1 MNKISCL
8 LLLLILPGILFSQVD
23 PEVIAPHSSSDLKQE
38 IKVNILDLLIVPA
51 IGITYERYI
60 NPYSSY
66 GIYGFVNFNH
76 YDDDYRYE
84 KIEFAPFYR
93 IYFQKKKKE
102 SNKGLFT
109 ELFSGINLGKV
120 EYYWYQDDIY
130 EPASLYSQEY
140 LGIAMGATLG
150 YKFDNFNNFTFEI
163 SLGAGR
169 YLNKQ
174 EVEAYPRVNFSIG
187 KRF

>member
-60 NPYSSY
+60 NQPN
-66 GIYGFVNFNH
+66 G
-76 YDDDYRYE
+76 YRNE
-84 KIEFAPFYR
+84 KIELAPFYR

>member
-1 MNKISCL
+1 MRKLNWL
-8 LLLLILPGILFSQVD
+8 HF
-23 PEVIAPHSSSDLKQE
+23 
-38 IKVNILDLLIVPA
+38 
-51 IGITYERYI
+51 T
-60 NPYSSY
+60 
-66 GIYGFVNFNH
+66 GFTF
-76 YDDDYRYE
+76 
-84 KIEFAPFYR
+84 
-93 IYFQKKKKE
+93 KKK

-130 EPASLYSQEY
+130 EPTSLYSQEY
-140 LGIAMGATLG
+140 LGIALGASLG

-174 EVEAYPRVNFSIG
+174 
-187 KRF
+187 

>member
-84 KIEFAPFYR
+84 KIELAPFYR

-120 EYYWYQDDIY
+120 EYYWSQEDIY
-130 EPASLYSQEY
+130 EPTSLYSQEY